1 MNEDELREFKNR
13 HKGHDVKRRELKEY
27 KGKCYLGIDA
37 GSTTTKLALIG
48 EDNSL
53 LYSYYGNNGGSPF
66 QSTVKALRS
75 LYDKLPQ
82 DAEIVYSTVTGY
94 GEALLKAALS
104 IDVGEIETVAHYKA
118 ETFSAGA

>member
-1 MNEDELREFKNR
+1 MEIM
-13 HKGHDVKRRELKEY
+13 
-27 KGKCYLGIDA
+27 GK
-37 GSTTTKLALIG
+37 
-48 EDNSL
+48 
-53 LYSYYGNNGGSPF
+53 PF

-104 IDVGEIETVAHYKA
+104 IDVGEIETVAHISAEHFLPGVEFILDIGGQDMKSMKVNNGIIDNIMLNEA
-118 ETFSAGA
+118 CSSGCGSFLETFANSMNLKN